1 MTMTETDILEDVEL
15 EEESE
20 EDIDL
25 EDLAEWFDCCRRNN
39 EPVSDEVR
47 QMFEAHG
54 MYLDDDKWFDERDTG
69 HDSWGEDNALARFYG
84 FD

>member
-1 MTMTETDILEDVEL
+1 MTMTEDILDVEL
-15 EEESE
+15 EEDE

-54 MYLDDDKWFDERDTG
+54 MYLDDDDKWFDERDTG